1 MKNEAEFAYRVRQA
15 LDEGAGRL
23 DYTVVLRL
31 EKARRAAVERSRA
44 REAAPVWVPALQ
56 LAGAGNSD
64 QGSRLSAW
72 ILRLGLAAPVFA
84 LAMGIVGIK
93 QWQNDRTVSEVADL
107 DFAVLLDDTPI
118 ETYAHQGYGQYLRN
132 ENDM

>member
-23 DYTVVLRL
+23 DYKVVLRL
-31 EKARRAAVERSRA
+31 EKARRAAVERGQA

-56 LAGAGNSD
+56 LATAGGAK
-64 QGSRLSAW
+64 GSGFSAW
-72 ILRLGLAAPVFA
+72 IFRLGLAAPVFA
-84 LAMGIVGIK
+84 LALGIVGIK
-93 QWQNDRTVSEVADL
+93 QWQNDRTVAEVADL

-118 ETYAHQGYGQYLRN
+118 ETYAHQGFGQYLQN
-132 ENDM
+132 ENNM